1 MKIYLQMH
9 PDKFISIP
17 AISGFTRQFFHG
29 FNIIL
34 HTPSSCRYEISSSSD
49 GWLGFHIHKSYIVLI
64 AFTWAHLWSVDDSST
79 FRWLHIQDLWS
90 LGCILWELYSGNM
103 LFETHNSVEHLA
115 RGPVLTRWTWN
126 DPTGIQWDY
135 KRWRHTQTNKH
146 MHDHA
151 RTHT

>member
-1 MKIYLQMH
+1 MNIYLQMH

-17 AISGFTRQFFHG
+17 AMFGFTRQFFHG

-49 GWLGFHIHKSYIVLI
+49 GWLGFHIHKSYIVMI

-115 RGPVLTRWTWN
+115 RGPGARCWPGGHEMIRLGSN
-126 DPTGIQWDY
+126 GIIKDEDTH
-135 KRWRHTQTNKH
+135 RQTNT
-146 MHDHA
+146 
-151 RTHT
+151 RTHTHI